1 MPVIDVQGL
10 TKQYGG
16 LHALNAV
23 NFSIEENEIIG
34 LIGRNGAGKS
44 TLLKCLA
51 GYYHPTDGQVRV
63 LGEDPFDS
71 LFVSEN
77 LIFVDDEMSFSS
89 EINLADILQTA
100 ARFYPNWDQTLAQRL
115 FDYFS
120 FRPDQL
126 HGELSKG
133 KKSTFN
139 MIIGL
144 CARTKITIFDEPTTG
159 MDYSVRQD
167 FYRALLKDYIQHPRT
182 IILSSHLLTELETV
196 LETILLIDEGRFV
209 IQESVDQLK
218 EKSYGLTGSEESLNH
233 LPGDVQILHE
243 EKLSG
248 NQVYQVILGDLAE
261 ETKLQLEK
269 EDVRFSP
276 VSIDDVCMFLTQ
288 AKRGGIDHV
297 FE

>member
-1 MPVIDVQGL
+1 
-10 TKQYGG
+10 
-16 LHALNAV
+16 
-23 NFSIEENEIIG
+23 
-34 LIGRNGAGKS
+34 
-44 TLLKCLA
+44 
-51 GYYHPTDGQVRV
+51 
-63 LGEDPFDS
+63 
-71 LFVSEN
+71 
-77 LIFVDDEMSFSS
+77 MSFSS

>member
-1 MPVIDVQGL
+1 M
-10 TKQYGG
+10 
-16 LHALNAV
+16 
-23 NFSIEENEIIG
+23 
-34 LIGRNGAGKS
+34 
-44 TLLKCLA
+44 
-51 GYYHPTDGQVRV
+51 RV

-144 CARTKITIFDEPTTG
+144 CARHEN
-159 MDYSVRQD
+159 YD
-167 FYRALLKDYIQHPRT
+167 FR
-182 IILSSHLLTELETV
+182 
-196 LETILLIDEGRFV
+196 
-209 IQESVDQLK
+209 
-218 EKSYGLTGSEESLNH
+218 
-233 LPGDVQILHE
+233 
-243 EKLSG
+243 
-248 NQVYQVILGDLAE
+248 
-261 ETKLQLEK
+261 
-269 EDVRFSP
+269 
-276 VSIDDVCMFLTQ
+276 
-288 AKRGGIDHV
+288 
-297 FE
+297 